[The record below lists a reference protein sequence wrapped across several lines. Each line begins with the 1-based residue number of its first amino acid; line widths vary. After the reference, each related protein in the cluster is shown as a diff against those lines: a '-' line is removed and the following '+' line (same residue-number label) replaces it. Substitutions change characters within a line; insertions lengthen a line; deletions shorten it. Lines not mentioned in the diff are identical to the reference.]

1 MGPRQTGETIGWKQL
16 QRRDME
22 GERDKTGWGEHT
34 WTDMSDCGNTRR
46 GTCGHRRETQ
56 NNDPTKTYTEGEGAI
71 DTETQTQTTR
81 QILTGDTTTK
91 AQKGPN
97 RPEMTNNSVTWKGL
111 NSILKDRKLNHNISG
126 ITKTQ

>member
-1 MGPRQTGETIGWKQL
+1 MAVETQG
-16 QRRDME
+16 
-22 GERDKTGWGEHT
+22 GERVD
-34 WTDMSDCGNTRR
+34 
-46 GTCGHRRETQ
+46 
-56 NNDPTKTYTEGEGAI
+56 TEGRRKTMTRLRHTQRLRER

-111 NSILKDRKLNHNISG
+111 NSILNDRKLNHNISG